1 MLTYWKVWTVGWFVN
16 KWDRLCDIRAVPQIA
31 AIPMEKPS
39 RIWPRG
45 VSLLHLVIFAHRVF
59 GWLWASHQN
68 LVKPLSVLCKV
79 GSTMVPTS
87 RRRGEGN
94 RRFGRQLSQHLAWH
108 ITVFKQCYWRAR
120 ALAAQHRDRADSGGW
135 VWSTGAENKC
145 ADLSPFS
152 ILSIRS
158 EISN

>member
-1 MLTYWKVWTVGWFVN
+1 MLTHWKVWTVGWFVN

-31 AIPMEKPS
+31 AIPTGKPS

-45 VSLLHLVIFAHRVF
+45 VSLLHLAIFAHRVF
-59 GWLWASHQN
+59 KWLWASHQN
-68 LVKPLSVLCKV
+68 LVKPPSALCKV
-79 GSTMVPTS
+79 GSTS

-108 ITVFKQCYWRAR
+108 IAVFKRCYWRAV
-120 ALAAQHRDRADSGGW
+120 APAAQRRARADSGGW
-135 VWSTGAENKC
+135 VWSIGAENKC
-145 ADLSPFS
+145 ADISPFS
-152 ILSIRS
+152 VLSIRS